1 VPVRGGCGSSRQQWL
16 ALGSRSEQIRC
27 QFGGSLLRLAKLYV
41 RFFRSFNYDYE
52 RKAHPKAKAYEWERT
67 EDRWFPFVNIVFDP
81 MVTAVVG
88 ANESGKSHLI
98 AAIQQGLTGSG
109 IKRDDFCRYSPLY
122 SVENGKRRDPDL
134 AVVVEVEADDQERLA
149 EAGVAASV
157 GQHLTLLRLYDTGR
171 KLLGVDGSDLELGDD
186 QIDAFEQCL
195 PVPFEL
201 ETDIAL
207 PDTVTLD
214 ALIDGS
220 SKSLPS
226 RRNRAELAE
235 LFAAGAVDVEE
246 VKQEAERIAGLFSLD
261 ERSTEETNRMLAEQD
276 LARKLMREIAQ
287 IDIDSFKEL
296 RDALKSEDEGRVAGL
311 REQMNR
317 SLARHLNFARWWRQD
332 KDFQL
337 RVDTRDLELVFTIR
351 DRTGTDYSFKERSR
365 GLKYFLGYYV
375 QLLAHKSPAGRREVL
390 LMDEPDAY
398 LSSMGQQDLLRTLEH
413 YAEPEDSA
421 RRDQVVYVTHS
432 PFLINKNAAHRIRV
446 LAKGSE
452 DEGTRVVRD
461 PARNHYEPLRSSI
474 GTYVAETAFIG
485 GSNLVV
491 EGVSDQILL
500 AGLASY
506 LRRQGVPGSQ
516 LIDLNEV
523 TIVPAAS
530 AGEVPYIIYLARG
543 RDEIKPPCVAL
554 LDGDEAGRDAGRKL
568 TSDKFGAK
576 LDPTFV
582 IDLAKWAEDA
592 DGLKLADGITVV
604 EIEDLIP
611 TRIAAEA
618 GRQYAE
624 RLLRVSGD
632 DLAKLKADDIEQA
645 LNDGDGGLWKAL
657 KAAFSEAYDGHI
669 DKTGFAKE
677 VVRIVERDHG
687 GRKPD
692 GLPGLEHNFAQ
703 LIEYLAESLSAAE
716 RAEDD
721 RRRNKRVRHLVKEFL
736 DDYQGGAKRDDA
748 SRALKN
754 IEASLDE
761 ADLADEAIH
770 REIARLRK
778 EFKLASD
785 PLQTVEEFENFRER
799 LRALPYQERL
809 AHQEGEP
816 ASEG

>member
-1 VPVRGGCGSSRQQWL
+1 
-16 ALGSRSEQIRC
+16 
-27 QFGGSLLRLAKLYV
+27 LRLARIYV
-41 RFFRSFNYDYE
+41 RFFKSFNYDYE
-52 RKAHPKAKAYEWERT
+52 RKAHRSATPYEWEKVG
-67 EDRWFPFVNIVFDP
+67 DRWFPFVDIPFDP
-81 MVTAVVG
+81 VVTAVVG

-98 AAIQQGLTGSG
+98 AAIQQGLTGKG

-122 SVENGKRRDPDL
+122 SVENDRRRDPDI
-134 AVVVEVEADDQERLA
+134 AVALEVEEEDRDQLADLGISAR
-149 EAGVAASV
+149 AGQQV
-157 GQHLTLLRLYDTGR
+157 TLLRLHESGR
-171 KLLGVDGSDLELGDD
+171 ALLGADARQLELTDEQLD
-186 QIDAFEQCL
+186 SFESLL

-207 PDTVTLD
+207 PDTVTLET
-214 ALIDGS
+214 LIEGS
-220 SKSLPS
+220 PNRLPS

-235 LFAAGAVDVEE
+235 LFPAGNIDAAGVTQ
-246 VKQEAERIAGLFSLD
+246 KAERIAQLYSLD
-261 ERSTEETNRMLAEQD
+261 AQSPEEIGRAEAEQN
-276 LARKLMREIAQ
+276 LARKLMLDIAQ
-287 IDIDSFKEL
+287 IDVDSFREL
-296 RDALKSEDEGRVAGL
+296 RDALKDEDEGRVAGL

-337 RVDTRDLELVFTIR
+337 RVDARDLELVFTIR

-375 QLLAHKSPAGRREVL
+375 QLLAHEAPDGRREVL

-413 YAEPEDSA
+413 HAEPEDST

-491 EGVSDQILL
+491 EGVSDQVLL
-500 AGLASY
+500 AGLTAH
-506 LRRQGVPGSQ
+506 LRRGGRPASQ
-516 LIDLNEV
+516 LIDLNDV

-530 AGEVPYIIYLARG
+530 AGEVPYIVYLARG

-554 LDGDEAGRDAGRKL
+554 LDGDKAGQEAARKL
-568 TSDKFGAK
+568 RQKKFGAK
-576 LDPTFV
+576 LPPEFV
-582 IDLAKWAEDA
+582 VDLKAWAAETE
-592 DGLKLADGITVV
+592 GLKLADNVAVV

-611 TRIAAEA
+611 TKIVVEA

-624 RLLRVSGD
+624 RLLRLPADELV
-632 DLAKLKADDIEQA
+632 KLSAEAIESRYKAGKVGVWAA
-645 LNDGDGGLWKAL
+645 LE
-657 KAAFSEAYDGHI
+657 AAFLDAFEVSIG
-669 DKTGFAKE
+669 KTGFSKE
-677 VVRIVERDHG
+677 VVRVVDRDHSS
-687 GRKPD
+687 RKPD
-692 GLPGLEHNFAQ
+692 GLPALETNFGK
-703 LIEYLAESLSAAE
+703 LIEHLSDKLNVAE
-716 RAEDD
+716 RVEDD
-721 RRRNKRVRHLVKEFL
+721 RRRNNRVEHVTKEFL
-736 DDYQGGAKRDDA
+736 DDYPGGAKRDDA
-748 SRALKN
+748 SLALRN

-761 ADLADEAIH
+761 TNPDDDAIH

-778 EFKLASD
+778 EFKLGVDA
-785 PLQTVEEFENFRER
+785 LQPVEDFDQFRER
-799 LRALPYQERL
+799 LATLRYQARL
-809 AHQEGEP
+809 GHQDDNG
-816 ASEG
+816 SS